1 MSEIQTACYWLQH
14 CCFFD
19 SHLTCTCAESVIII
33 INFRRASSAES
44 VSIFYLFLV
53 MHSITQTE
61 FNIFLPTQ
69 ACAECFMS
77 VSTASPAMTR
87 KNQLSQCFVS
97 LLCDKSRWVCN
108 QKLHFCV
115 LFHCVARKSCWS
127 LILWICAI
135 FLWEYERLFF

>member
-19 SHLTCTCAESVIII
+19 SHLTCTCAESV
-33 INFRRASSAES
+33 
-44 VSIFYLFLV
+44 SIFYSFLV
-53 MHSITQTE
+53 MDSITRTE